1 MPARLAHAV
10 TAAQKALEDAVAAG
24 QEWLRQHPHAT
35 AREIEVIALA
45 AQGLG
50 NADIAAR
57 LGMTVD
63 QVKDLLR
70 QVSRRWGCRG
80 RAHVVATAFRLGCL
94 RLDIPKGVIN
104 R

>member
-1 MPARLAHAV
+1 MPSRLSQAV
-10 TAAQKALEDAVAAG
+10 LTAQKTLQDAVAAG

-35 AREIEVIALA
+35 ARETEVIALA

-80 RAHVVATAFRLGCL
+80 RAHVVATAFRLGYL
-94 RLDIPKGVIN
+94 RLEIPKGVIN